1 MSNEKRP
8 VFLVGDNPFH
18 GISHLSQER
27 SRLRGNAIAQDE
39 YDANL
44 VMTSIDSGAEGFMF
58 SVSEKTLSILKI
70 IRERKEIG
78 RLKLY
83 ALVPYAY
90 EYVRLA
96 TQVGGI
102 SGLGKKL
109 AREILMSGNLKA
121 VAAGLKAVTMM
132 DPTSLMKAYLTYE
145 ISRVKSAAGKQ
156 ANLGCGLLHE
166 IITDMALALDID
178 WLFKSYVDFIVDLG
192 MTPGF
197 ETRNFVLLVKRFRSW
212 NIDFNRITIATPFN
226 KVGFQMNPSRTEC
239 EKALEDLHTSNVI
252 AMSIFAAGYLR
263 PPEAIE
269 YARRLHG
276 LQGIVVGVSK
286 ASQARETFKFLK
298 EHTLEKVPR

>member
-27 SRLRGNAIAQDE
+27 SRLRGGAIAEDE

-44 VMTSIDSGAEGFMF
+44 VMTSMNSGAEGFMF

-109 AREILMSGNLKA
+109 AREIVVSGNLKA
-121 VAAGLKAVTMM
+121 IAAGLKAVTMI
-132 DPTSLMKAYLTYE
+132 DPASLMKAYLTYE
-145 ISRVKSAAGKQ
+145 ISRIKSAAGKQ
-156 ANLGCGLLHE
+156 ANLHSVLLHE
-166 IITDMALALDID
+166 IITDMGLALNLD
-178 WLFKSYVDFIVDLG
+178 WLFKLYLDFMLDLKIK
-192 MTPGF
+192 PGF
-197 ETRNFVLLVKRFRSW
+197 ETRNFPYLVNKFKEW
-212 NIDFNRITIATPFN
+212 NIDFSEITIATPFN
-226 KVGFQMNPSRTEC
+226 KVGFQMSPSRTEC
-239 EKALEDLHTSNVI
+239 EKALASVSES
-252 AMSIFAAGYLR
+252 SIITISILAAGYVKL
-263 PPEAIE
+263 PEAID
-269 YARRLHG
+269 Y
-276 LQGIVVGVSK
+276 IVSLPNIEGVAVGVSK
-286 ASQARETFKFLK
+286 EQHARETFQLLREAMKHK
-298 EHTLEKVPR
+298 